1 MAEDQQSVWEFFRTE
16 LGKTVRVERDSEGAT
31 RVDVLR
37 DGVWSQAPRGMIGL
51 RLAQGTRP
59 LTSAEIAALPFARV
73 TLREIEIAAAAAEVT
88 STTRIADRASSR
100 VHGRRSATDR

>member
-73 TLREIEIAAAAAEVT
+73 TLREIEIASAAEVRP
-88 STTRIADRASSR
+88 TTRIADRASSR
-100 VHGRRSATDR
+100 VHGRRNSTDR